1 MQFFDKQ
8 AVYVTKG
15 AASQQFLEW
24 TCMTCD
30 TNECNAYSMADL
42 DKCDDCESQVNAAG
56 PAGCGGGGSW
66 WALLAAGSAAAT
78 TAGLWGLH

>member
-56 PAGCGGGGSW
+56 LGGRCGGSW
-66 WALLAAGSAAAT
+66 WTLLAAGAVVAAT
-78 TAGLWGLH
+78 ATAGHI